1 MDFDNMAPL
10 ADESNRRECRQFSG
24 CVETLSQQVKAVT
37 AMANVTA
44 ENLRSKL
51 QTALNAVHCVRFILC
66 IFLIC

>member
-24 CVETLSQQVKAVT
+24 CVETLSQQVKAVN

-44 ENLRSKL
+44 ENLGS
-51 QTALNAVHCVRFILC
+51 
-66 IFLIC
+66 